1 MGISERTKP
10 ALLRSIA
17 RFLCGLKP
25 LSSKRRSNG
34 AHYFLRFK
42 GIAERVLVLREKVV
56 YVDGKLRC
64 PFCGRLYKRMNLAQ
78 HILRNHSSELLHYI
92 EGA

>member
-1 MGISERTKP
+1 MGISEKVKP

-25 LSSKRRSNG
+25 LSSRRG
-34 AHYFLRFK
+34 CKAHYFLRFK
-42 GIAERVLVLREKVV
+42 GVAERVLVLREKVV

-64 PFCGRLYKRMNLAQ
+64 PFCGRLYKRMNLTQ
-78 HILRNHSSELLHYI
+78 HILRNHSSELLRYI
-92 EGA
+92 EGV